1 LKSDFS
7 QQFPFFT
14 QERILREIEEDKMK
28 RRMEREAQ
36 TQAKS
41 GSDAPAPAAPP
52 PTPASSS
59 ASDPNGKCLIRI
71 RRLDGGQV
79 TEEFLNGDTLKTVY
93 DRIVQKSHAPMGM
106 FDIATPMPRRV
117 YKTHEIAGVT
127 LIQAGL
133 APRGAIVCEAVL
145 PKPKTGAQHTGY

>member
-1 LKSDFS
+1 M
-7 QQFPFFT
+7 

-28 RRMEREAQ
+28 RRMEREALA
-36 TQAKS
+36 QAKS
-41 GSDAPAPAAPP
+41 GATVAAAAAPAPAPP
-52 PTPASSS
+52 ASS

-79 TEEFLNGDTLKTVY
+79 TEEFLNGDSLKTVY

-106 FDIATPMPRRV
+106 FDIATPMPRHV
-117 YKTHEIAGVT
+117 YKSHEIAGVT
-127 LIQAGL
+127 LMQAGL
-133 APRGAIVCEAVL
+133 APRGAIICEAVL